1 MVTNLHLCIV
11 VYIVNIHYSLAC
23 RGRKGNQTRN
33 ISRPFVLAGLYM
45 VLLNSIPQARG
56 RPSERAHGGAA
67 GAAGG
72 LLML

>member
-1 MVTNLHLCIV
+1 
-11 VYIVNIHYSLAC
+11 
-23 RGRKGNQTRN
+23 
-33 ISRPFVLAGLYM
+33 LAGLYM

-56 RPSERAHGGAA
+56 RPSERVHGAA